1 MEDIPLRYAWLLLVA
16 LICVPGC
23 AYRIGGGLT
32 AGILE
37 EIGGDGRSEGVE
49 TMGDQVLERAL
60 LVELGHQLGSG
71 LSSGATDITP
81 EQQAQMESVIDG
93 LLTVAA
99 ERSGQGLHN
108 EVSPQLR
115 DMVQRGIIDTLTDG
129 INGKLGDSLERTVDR
144 VVDQAVV
151 SLRQGMSNDETKYAM
166 SDLIRESVY
175 YAMREGQGTTP
186 AVSETIEFTL
196 TENLLEPMEES
207 VGGITDKVAVQV
219 QEQYQ
224 RTENLLKTI
233 IFALMI
239 VMSMLAA
246 AYLLRGRRLQR
257 VQVGAQ
263 AAKAAL
269 GSIDVALEGLDDATR
284 AAVQAKLATYQ
295 DVARRAA
302 EESNHLDTPDPAQR
316 RDDDYMR

>member
-1 MEDIPLRYAWLLLVA
+1 MLVT
-16 LICVPGC
+16 LICSQGC

-37 EIGGDGRSEGVE
+37 EINGEGRSEGVE
-49 TMGDQVLERAL
+49 SMGDQVLERAL

-115 DMVQRGIIDTLTDG
+115 NMVQRGIIDTLTDG
-129 INGKLGDSLERTVDR
+129 INGKLGDSLENTVDR
-144 VVDQAVV
+144 VVDQAVT
-151 SLRQGMSNDETKYAM
+151 SLRHGMSQDETKYVM

-219 QEQYQ
+219 EEQYR

-233 IFALMI
+233 ILALMT
-239 VMSMLAA
+239 VMGLLTA
-246 AYLLRGRRLQR
+246 AYFLRGRRLAQ

-269 GSIDVALEGLDDATR
+269 GSVDVALEGLDDATR
-284 AAVQAKLATYQ
+284 AAVQRKLASYQ
-295 DVARRAA
+295 DAARRAA
-302 EESNHLDTPDPAQR
+302 EDTNDLATPDPAER
-316 RDDDYMR
+316 RGDDYMR